1 MYDYQHIE
9 KEKEYLRKK
18 NAEQRAWIIFI
29 VIAIVLGVII
39 LIRYNRNRKAMI
51 REQEKNFMRLTNNNI
66 GKPTIYRRNKK
77 KLKN

>member
-66 GKPTIYRRNKK
+66 GKANYI
-77 KLKN
+77 